1 MGILTVNTI
10 KQEILH
16 HHANR
21 QDIVSRLDVAIDL
34 AMMRIARI
42 HDWDQLKL
50 IRSGA
55 LAVTGSASADKI
67 YNLNNAIPAGFRLK
81 TLYSI
86 RIISSDGRSNKLVG
100 LTHTQFDQRVPE
112 PQWYARNMPELYTV
126 FGDLDPSDVTPPLT
140 QRNPILELWPVPDV
154 AYNIDL
160 RFQVWPRFLTDA
172 AIGDMDKVDLFTDDA
187 IISLATSYLYNS
199 MGREDKARHH
209 FGIYS
214 SIIKDALNLDETDF
228 HTVIAGVVLSE
239 HGRIGNYV
247 SNPFVFEAP

>member
-1 MGILTVNTI
+1 MGLLTVSAI

-21 QDIVSRLDVAIDL
+21 QDIVSRLNIAIDL

-50 IRSGA
+50 IRSSV
-55 LAVTGSASADKI
+55 LAVTVSASADKI
-67 YNLNNAIPAGFRLK
+67 FNLNTAIPTGFRLK

-86 RIISSDGRSNKLVG
+86 RVISSDGRSNKLTG
-100 LTHTQFDQRVPE
+100 LTHTQFDQEVPE

-126 FGDLDPSDVTPPLT
+126 FGDLDPADVTPPLT
-140 QRNPILELWPVPDV
+140 ARNPILELWPVPDV

-172 AIGDMDKVDLFTDDA
+172 AITDANQTDLFVDDA

-199 MGREDKARHH
+199 QGREDKAKHH

-214 SIIKDALNLDETDF
+214 AIVKDALNLDETDF

-239 HGRIGNYV
+239 GSRVGKYV

>member
-1 MGILTVNTI
+1 MGLLTVNTI

-21 QDIVSRLDVAIDL
+21 EDIVSRLDVAIDL

-50 IRSGA
+50 IASGN
-55 LAVTGSASADKI
+55 LAVTVDARADKI
-67 YNLNNAIPAGFRLK
+67 FNLNTVIPTGFRLK

-86 RIISSDGRSNKLVG
+86 RIISSDGRSNKLTG
-100 LTHTQFDQRVPE
+100 LTHTEFDKEVPE
-112 PQWYARNMPELYTV
+112 PEWYARNMPTLYTV
-126 FGDLDPSDVTPPLT
+126 FGDLDPADVTAPLT

-154 AYNIDL
+154 AYDVDL

-172 AIGDMDKVDLFTDDA
+172 AISDTDRTDLFTDDA

-199 MGREDKARHH
+199 QGREDKAKHH
-209 FGIYS
+209 FGIYAA
-214 SIIKDALNLDETDF
+214 IIKDALDLDESDF
-228 HTVIAGVVLSE
+228 HTVIAGIVLSE
-239 HGRIGNYV
+239 GGRIGNYV
-247 SNPFVFEAP
+247 SNPFVTEMP